1 MAIDLARIQEAPEP
15 HPAQVAV
22 VSEPRV
28 VSADRA
34 TGWNNPAWLQ
44 RRGVSVEELVL
55 FTQQLALLLQTG
67 NGIAPSIEILATQAR
82 APAMRTALLDV
93 HQRLVAGSELSEGLE
108 RHPRVFDPLFVSI
121 VRAGEASGELRQSLE
136 SLGGM
141 IEIRRRL
148 RARIR
153 EAMTYPLVI
162 SIIMLGVMIFMM
174 TYMFPRFSDLFADL
188 GDELPITTR
197 MLLVLSG
204 FLRSRWWILPPIAG
218 LAGYG
223 IHRLWQVEAVRAGWD
238 RLKLSLPL
246 VGRLYHEAY
255 IYQLFASLS
264 LLLGSHVPHLEAIRI
279 ARQAVRNARYQAFFD
294 RLADLVEAGRG
305 VSQAFVEAPFL
316 PGTVKLVVATG
327 ETSGALPL
335 VMGRLSERYRE
346 DLESDIRRM
355 STLLEP
361 ILLVVMGLLVGL
373 VAVSFITP
381 LFKLSRAVH

>member
-1 MAIDLARIQEAPEP
+1 MAIDLARIQAAPEP
-15 HPAQVAV
+15 HPAPVTV
-22 VSEPRV
+22 VPEHRAA
-28 VSADRA
+28 SAGRA

-44 RRGVSVEELVL
+44 PRGVPVEELVL

-82 APAMRTALLDV
+82 APALRIALLDV
-93 HQRLVAGSELSEGLE
+93 RQRLVAGSELSEGLE
-108 RHPRVFDPLFVSI
+108 RHPRVFDRLFVSI
-121 VRAGEASGELRQSLE
+121 IRAGEKSGELRRSLE
-136 SLGGM
+136 SLAGM
-141 IEIRRRL
+141 IEVRRRL

-153 EAMTYPLVI
+153 EAMTYPIVLSVI
-162 SIIMLGVMIFMM
+162 MAGVVVFMM
-174 TYMFPRFSDLFADL
+174 TYMFPRFADLFADL
-188 GDELPITTR
+188 GNELPITTR
-197 MLLVLSG
+197 MLLGLAG

-223 IHRLWQVEAVRAGWD
+223 IHRLWQVERVRQGWD
-238 RLKLSLPL
+238 GLKLSLPF

-255 IYQLFASLS
+255 LYQLFASLS

-279 ARQAVRNARYQAFFD
+279 AREAVRNVRYQAFFN
-294 RLADLVEAGRG
+294 RLAESVEAGRG

-316 PGTVKLVVATG
+316 PGAVKLVVTTG
-327 ETSGALPL
+327 ESSGSLPL

-355 STLLEP
+355 STMLEP